1 MIRLTLICDGCSA
14 VGPHADTE
22 SPDRAVSP
30 LLDNAGRNGWRFGTF
45 GLRCPACVRA
55 SDAARQET
63 RKAEAISP

>member
-14 VGPHADTE
+14 VGSHVDTE

-30 LLDNAGRNGWRFGTF
+30 LLDNAGRSGWRFGTF

-55 SDAARQET
+55 SDAARREA
-63 RKAEAISP
+63 RKAEAASP